1 MAGTVSRAFAWS
13 GGGTVTTGFT
23 ANGNLIYETNL
34 GSATVELGPSS
45 GGPNGYV
52 YWQGPGET
60 VTDSYIIAYATDP
73 GSHTG
78 ANSVASQLQFW
89 AAADGTE
96 FTALVTFL
104 SNQGFESFNPITPA
118 DAAAALTDINDV
130 PDFHAIR
137 VA

>member
-1 MAGTVSRAFAWS
+1 MATTSRAFAWS

-45 GGPNGYV
+45 GGPNDYV

-60 VTDSYIIAYATDP
+60 VADSYIIAYATDP

-89 AAADGTE
+89 SATNGSN
-96 FTALVTFL
+96 FTTLVTFL
-104 SNQGFESFNPITPA
+104 SNQGFEFFNPITPA
-118 DAAAALTDINDV
+118 DAAAALAAINDI

>member
-1 MAGTVSRAFAWS
+1 MATTSRAFAWS

-23 ANGNLIYETNL
+23 SNGNLIYETSL

-73 GSHTG
+73 GTHTG

-89 AAADGTE
+89 AAADATE

-104 SNQGFESFNPITPA
+104 SNQGFESFDPITPA
-118 DAAAALTDINDV
+118 DSDAALTAINEI

>member
-1 MAGTVSRAFAWS
+1 MATTSRAFAWS

-78 ANSVASQLQFW
+78 ANDVASQLQFW
-89 AAADGTE
+89 SATNGSN
-96 FTALVTFL
+96 FTTLVTFL
-104 SNQGFESFNPITPA
+104 SNQGFEFFNPITPA
-118 DAAAALTDINDV
+118 DAAAALAAINDI